1 MQIFVADSPNSVR
14 MFVTSTDFA
23 QHMQRFAEL
32 QAVVWVVECCVI
44 LFCGVVRER
53 EKREDTVLAP
63 AIYLFVFTPRF
74 DANLFKIL

>member
-32 QAVVWVVECCVI
+32 QAVVWVVECSE
-44 LFCGVVRER
+44 F
-53 EKREDTVLAP
+53 
-63 AIYLFVFTPRF
+63 
-74 DANLFKIL
+74 